1 MIASL
6 FNKPHD
12 GNPKKNWAALTGF
25 LLGVSGILVS
35 FFLGPLAHI
44 SISFMAIVFI
54 VALIISLIGLKSERR
69 RLAFLGIIISLLT
82 LVAFAIL
89 FNGVAA

>member
-6 FNKPHD
+6 LSKQLN

-25 LLGVSGILVS
+25 LLSVTGILVS
-35 FFLGPLAHI
+35 FFLGAIAHI
-44 SISFMAIVFI
+44 SFAFMAIVFI
-54 VALIISLIGLKSERR
+54 VALIMSLIGLKSEKRWF
-69 RLAFLGIIISLLT
+69 AFLGIIISLLALIT
-82 LVAFAIL
+82 FAIL